1 MRHCSLENKE
11 QENSTSGTEITMIDA
26 WSRTAEQAAL
36 FSNAAV
42 FGVLTHH
49 NVDLLSGA
57 GTKTQLY
64 SSIYGQTS
72 VALQ

>member
-1 MRHCSLENKE
+1 
-11 QENSTSGTEITMIDA
+11 MIDA

-36 FSNAAV
+36 FFNAAV

-72 VALQ
+72 VVLQ